1 MNAEL
6 ISINDALDSAFE
18 IFYDMAEE
26 NLEEADKVRYE
37 ALFETSGAG
46 MAIEAGAYW
55 GPLINLDV
63 DRNVFIEVQI
73 GLISENVLSD
83 VFVRMLLSRDPKQKE
98 CHILWKREGAF
109 LEG

>member
-6 ISINDALDSAFE
+6 ISIDDALDSAFE

-37 ALFETSGAG
+37 TFFSTSGAG

-55 GPLINLDV
+55 EPLINLNV
-63 DRNVFIEVQI
+63 DKDVFIEVQI
-73 GLISENVLSD
+73 GLINDEVLSD
-83 VFVRMLLSRDPKQKE
+83 IFVRMLLSRDPKQKE
-98 CHILWKREGAF
+98 CHILWKREEAF
-109 LEG
+109 LQG